1 MICLCEDT
9 ITCNSKRQKITYE
22 DNHEHA
28 HFKTVKL
35 FYAYFRK
42 SQNEDSVTIPNKKFR
57 G

>member
-1 MICLCEDT
+1 MICFCEDT

-28 HFKTVKL
+28 HFKTAKL